1 MKLLKTMFILLALLM
16 SCAVTYGIGIK
27 SIDLVLDAGQWLLL
41 STLSLTFMHT
51 ARIG

>member
-16 SCAVTYGIGIK
+16 SCAIAYGIGIH

-41 STLSLTFMHT
+41 SSLSLTFMHT

>member
-1 MKLLKTMFILLALLM
+1 MKLLKTIFILLGLFM
-16 SCAVTYGIGIK
+16 TCAIAYGIGIR

-41 STLSLTFMHT
+41 STLSLSFMHT